1 MLKRKILSVTNSI
14 LLFVSFILVI
24 CYLSY
29 LSIISRESNYNL
41 EYVKEKQFGQILEKS
56 LKDIINCTN
65 KKFDQELY
73 QSGSFWI
80 MKNFVR
86 AEHGAIDCHES
97 ITYTTQSDVKYIQ
110 HLIPIVK
117 RFVFYLDMVNL
128 WPLDRSY
135 CFLRLKQ

>member
-1 MLKRKILSVTNSI
+1 MMKRKILSVTNSI
-14 LLFVSFILVI
+14 LLFVSFVLVI

-29 LSIISRESNYNL
+29 LSIISGESNYN
-41 EYVKEKQFGQILEKS
+41 EDYSKEQRLGNILEKS

-65 KKFDQELY
+65 KKYDQELY

-80 MKNFVR
+80 LKNFVR
-86 AEHGAIDCHES
+86 AEHGALDCYES

-117 RFVFYLDMVNL
+117 RFA
-128 WPLDRSY
+128 
-135 CFLRLKQ
+135 FLFRLRFI